1 MAFFYLVLIL
11 IIIPFIVVFFLAGII
26 LLIIGIVNKSKPKN
40 AGRKFPT
47 VCMSLGGTLLVLPA
61 LIVAIGIVPRIFG
74 GFYSSVPE
82 HWQNAWVGDTQAAD
96 EAIKALMQA
105 AGNGGKVCILA
116 DGLTDPKKRQGAIE
130 DGTGYRI
137 AVIFKGS
144 FMEGRVVFSGLPE
157 VSIQYED
164 GEIQGES
171 RFFIR
176 TERNT

>member
-96 EAIKALMQA
+96 EAIKALMEA
-105 AGNGGKVCILA
+105 AGNG
-116 DGLTDPKKRQGAIE
+116 DGRFLRFAPLTLVPLDPALIDPAYLTPQTRE
-130 DGTGYRI
+130 VLNRYHSRVYVEI
-137 AVIFKGS
+137 APLLT
-144 FMEGRVVFSGLPE
+144 EE
-157 VSIQYED
+157 
-164 GEIQGES
+164 
-171 RFFIR
+171 
-176 TERNT
+176 ERNWLRLQTRPV